1 MTTVFLQHNDP
12 YILIPQHISRQ
23 AFYSIQV
30 IGFCIGAAYQTKYYI
45 TCLIISIL
53 YTTSMLHWN
62 KILYTSIIKKLDIFT
77 VIILVLNVTFND
89 SYYYK
94 EYKIYWFICCPL
106 FILSFIMNETL
117 FYYQV
122 LKNDDKKN
130 DDKRNDDKRNDD
142 KRNDEHNFHYFS
154 LQYTEPNT
162 RERELAYYRSTYT
175 HMLNTHIIPFLV
187 CLYCAICSPYSH
199 ELPELPE
206 LPDSFSST
214 HL

>member
-30 IGFCIGAAYQTKYYI
+30 LGFCIGAAYYTKYYI
-45 TCLIISIL
+45 TCLLISIL

-62 KILYTSIIKKLDIFT
+62 KIYYSSIIKKLDIFA
-77 VIILVLNVTFND
+77 VIVLVLNVTFYD

-106 FILSFIMNETL
+106 FILTFIMNETL

-122 LKNDDKKN
+122 LKNGDKKN
-130 DDKRNDDKRNDD
+130 DDKK
-142 KRNDEHNFHYFS
+142 FHYFS

-175 HMLNTHIIPFLV
+175 HMLATHIIPFLV
-187 CLYCAICSPYSH
+187 CLYCSVCSPYSPN
-199 ELPELPE
+199 LPD

>member
-30 IGFCIGAAYQTKYYI
+30 LGFCIGAAYYTKYYI
-45 TCLIISIL
+45 TCLLISIL

-62 KILYTSIIKKLDIFT
+62 KIYYSSIIKKLDIFA
-77 VIILVLNVTFND
+77 VIVLVLNVTFYD

-106 FILSFIMNETL
+106 FILTFIMNETL

-122 LKNDDKKN
+122 LKNGDKKN
-130 DDKRNDDKRNDD
+130 DDKK
-142 KRNDEHNFHYFS
+142 FHYFS

-175 HMLNTHIIPFLV
+175 HMLATHIIPFLV
-187 CLYCAICSPYSH
+187 CLYCSVCSTYSPN
-199 ELPELPE
+199 LPD

>member
-1 MTTVFLQHNDP
+1 
-12 YILIPQHISRQ
+12 
-23 AFYSIQV
+23 
-30 IGFCIGAAYQTKYYI
+30 
-45 TCLIISIL
+45 
-53 YTTSMLHWN
+53 
-62 KILYTSIIKKLDIFT
+62 
-77 VIILVLNVTFND
+77 
-89 SYYYK
+89 
-94 EYKIYWFICCPL
+94 
-106 FILSFIMNETL
+106 MNETL

-175 HMLNTHIIPFLV
+175 HMLATHIIPFLV

>member
-1 MTTVFLQHNDP
+1 MTPVFLQHNDP

-30 IGFCIGAAYQTKYYI
+30 LGFCIGAAYYTKYYI
-45 TCLIISIL
+45 TCLLISIL

-62 KILYTSIIKKLDIFT
+62 KIYYSSIIKKLDIFA
-77 VIILVLNVTFND
+77 VIVLVLNVTFYD

-106 FILSFIMNETL
+106 FILTFIMNETL

-122 LKNDDKKN
+122 LKNGDKKNGDKKN
-130 DDKRNDDKRNDD
+130 DDKK
-142 KRNDEHNFHYFS
+142 FHYFS

-175 HMLNTHIIPFLV
+175 HMLATHIIPFLV
-187 CLYCAICSPYSH
+187 CLYCSVCSPYS
-199 ELPELPE
+199 PYSPD